1 MSELT
6 ETLWEAIINSNYE
19 YIDYN
24 FEAARKHY
32 GDNVRGCL
40 DFEIEPGKKLFEYII
55 EKDDKMILLIY
66 KKYFRSAIVNENNET
81 IEDVIKR
88 RNKEAS

>member
-1 MSELT
+1 
-6 ETLWEAIINSNYE
+6 
-19 YIDYN
+19 
-24 FEAARKHY
+24 
-32 GDNVRGCL
+32 
-40 DFEIEPGKKLFEYII
+40 
-55 EKDDKMILLIY
+55 MILLIY

>member
-6 ETLWEAIINSNYE
+6 ETLSEAIINSNYE

-32 GDNVRGCL
+32 SDNLRACL
-40 DFEIEPGKKLFEYII
+40 DFEVEPGKKFFDYII
-55 EKDDKMILLIY
+55 IRFNVFNFIN
-66 KKYFRSAIVNENNET
+66 R
-81 IEDVIKR
+81 
-88 RNKEAS
+88 

>member
-40 DFEIEPGKKLFEYII
+40 DFEI
-55 EKDDKMILLIY
+55 
-66 KKYFRSAIVNENNET
+66 
-81 IEDVIKR
+81 
-88 RNKEAS
+88 